1 MQILVAFIALPA
13 VALLLALASRLE
25 DGLRAPARPR
35 PAPVALP
42 PGPTATPAEPEL
54 SPAAV
59 GP

>member
-25 DGLRAPARPR
+25 DGLRAPAPPR
-35 PAPVALP
+35 MGPLALP
-42 PGPTATPAEPEL
+42 PAPTATPAEPEL
-54 SPAAV
+54 SSAAV

>member
-25 DGLRAPARPR
+25 DGLRAATRPR
-35 PAPVALP
+35 SAPLIPPPAP
-42 PGPTATPAEPEL
+42 TASVAEPEL
-54 SPAAV
+54 SPAAP

>member
-35 PAPVALP
+35 MAPLALP
-42 PGPTATPAEPEL
+42 PAPTATPAEPEL
-54 SPAAV
+54 SPAV
-59 GP
+59 PGP